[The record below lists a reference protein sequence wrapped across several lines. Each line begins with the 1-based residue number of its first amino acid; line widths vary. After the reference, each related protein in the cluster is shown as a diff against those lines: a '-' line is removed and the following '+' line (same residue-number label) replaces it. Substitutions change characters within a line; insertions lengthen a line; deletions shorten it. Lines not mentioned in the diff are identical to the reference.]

1 MSSIF
6 DLLGNSLGD
15 DAIQAISQ
23 QLGADSGATRSVI
36 EGAIP
41 MLVSGLAKN
50 AGSAGGAEAIL
61 GALTRDHD
69 GSVLDDLAGFLGGG
83 GASQGAGILGH
94 IFGSKQ
100 GSVENALSQSSGLS
114 PAKVAQILMMV
125 APLVMGALG
134 KMQRGR
140 GLDAGGLGDLLRGEH
155 GRVQE
160 QAPAAAGILEQI
172 LDRNHDG
179 SMVDDLAS
187 AGMNILGGLLGG
199 KR

>member
-15 DAIQAISQ
+15 DAIQMISR

-94 IFGSKQ
+94 VFGGKQ
-100 GSVENALSQSSGLS
+100 SSIENALSKSSGLS

-134 KMQRGR
+134 KMQRGN
-140 GLDAGGLGDLLRGEH
+140 GLDAGGLGDLLRGEQ
-155 GRVQE
+155 GRVRQ
-160 QAPAAAGILEQI
+160 QAPEAAGFLEQI
-172 LDRNHDG
+172 LDRDGDG
-179 SMVDDLAS
+179 SMVDDIAS

-199 KR
+199 RR